1 MLGENHALVY
11 EFTDFVDQIKHLKVN
26 NTAFATMASRYHE
39 LDNKIR
45 ALELT
50 KVPTADEHFLAL
62 KLERLNL
69 KDKLYQYLVHDA
81 I

>member
-1 MLGENHALVY
+1 MLGENHALIY
-11 EFTDFVDQIKHLKVN
+11 EFPDFVDHIQHLKKHN
-26 NTAFATMASRYHE
+26 RHFAAMAERYHE
-39 LDNKIR
+39 LDHKIR

-50 KVPTADEHFLAL
+50 KVPTDDEHFVAL
-62 KLERLNL
+62 KLERLHL

>member
-11 EFTDFVDQIKHLKVN
+11 EFPDFVEHIQKLKAINAV
-26 NTAFATMASRYHE
+26 FATMAERYHE
-39 LDNKIR
+39 LDHKIR

-50 KVPTADEHFLAL
+50 KVPTDDEHFVAL
-62 KLERLNL
+62 KLERLHL

>member
-1 MLGENHALVY
+1 
-11 EFTDFVDQIKHLKVN
+11 
-26 NTAFATMASRYHE
+26 MASRYHE

>member
-1 MLGENHALVY
+1 
-11 EFTDFVDQIKHLKVN
+11 
-26 NTAFATMASRYHE
+26 MACLRG
-39 LDNKIR
+39 IR
-45 ALELT
+45 IGIT

-69 KDKLYQYLVHDA
+69 KDKLYQYLVQDA

>member
-1 MLGENHALVY
+1 
-11 EFTDFVDQIKHLKVN
+11 
-26 NTAFATMASRYHE
+26 MAQRYHE
-39 LDNKIR
+39 LDHKIR

-50 KVPTADEHFLAL
+50 KVPTDDEHFVAL
-62 KLERLNL
+62 KLERLHL

>member
-1 MLGENHALVY
+1 MLGENHALIY
-11 EFTDFVDQIKHLKVN
+11 EFPDFSDQINHLKSN
-26 NTAFATMASRYHE
+26 NATFAAMAGRYHE
-39 LDNKIR
+39 LDHKIR

>member
-1 MLGENHALVY
+1 MLGENHALIY
-11 EFTDFVDQIKHLKVN
+11 EFPDFADHIHHLKKN
-26 NTAFATMASRYHE
+26 NAIFATMAQRYHE
-39 LDNKIR
+39 LDHKIR

-50 KVPTADEHFLAL
+50 KVPTNDEHFVAL
-62 KLERLNL
+62 KLERLHL